1 MLYELI
7 PSMPEHRLLPLMSG
21 SPKCCSAV
29 GCSAG
34 FCRRRNEGT
43 DEGWTFKRGEI
54 GRSGQAQPGESVS
67 MSIDAVDTVKPCFEQ
82 ESGRSC
88 AVVPR
93 SNEVAVV
100 RGPIICLARRGDAW
114 SRKPQCPL

>member
-43 DEGWTFKRGEI
+43 DELDV
-54 GRSGQAQPGESVS
+54 QARRDRKVWSQP
-67 MSIDAVDTVKPCFEQ
+67 
-82 ESGRSC
+82 
-88 AVVPR
+88 
-93 SNEVAVV
+93 N
-100 RGPIICLARRGDAW
+100 LAR
-114 SRKPQCPL
+114 LY